1 MPKRG
6 KCISFDYGR
15 TRRQR
20 SNFAALL
27 FIIAAPNH
35 STAKTKAI
43 IQIVSAAE
51 LIMNY
56 GSFYFAGW
64 STLNAKALSN
74 LFHALLVSFDH
85 LLDHLSADRT
95 GLAGGQVAVVTL
107 LEIDAHL
114 RGGLHL
120 EAVKRV
126 ACLGD
131 NTLAGTLSH
140 LLYTPY
146 FLRLCLRLHPYYFP
160 PARFYNFFEVTMF
173 VKSPAVTL
181 GDIY

>member
-6 KCISFDYGR
+6 KCISFDYDR

-27 FIIAAPNH
+27 FIVAAPNH

-95 GLAGGQVAVVTL
+95 GLAGGQIAVVTL

-131 NTLAGTLSH
+131 NTLVCVCILIIFRPRVFITFS
-140 LLYTPY
+140 
-146 FLRLCLRLHPYYFP
+146 
-160 PARFYNFFEVTMF
+160 
-173 VKSPAVTL
+173 K
-181 GDIY
+181 

>member
-20 SNFAALL
+20 SIFAALL
-27 FIIAAPNH
+27 FIVAAPNH

-95 GLAGGQVAVVTL
+95 GLAGGQIAVVAL
-107 LEIDAHL
+107 LEVHADL
-114 RGGLHL
+114 PW
-120 EAVKRV
+120 
-126 ACLGD
+126 C
-131 NTLAGTLSH
+131 
-140 LLYTPY
+140 TPNI
-146 FLRLCLRLHPYYFP
+146 L
-160 PARFYNFFEVTMF
+160 
-173 VKSPAVTL
+173 KSPFAHVLHCEKGERCPAQRNVKQAPLWCIGRIRL
-181 GDIY
+181 G

>member
-27 FIIAAPNH
+27 FIVAAPNH

-85 LLDHLSADRT
+85 LLDHLSADGT
-95 GLAGGQVAVVTL
+95 GSEAASILKRSSASRASGTTPL
-107 LEIDAHL
+107 LEL
-114 RGGLHL
+114 
-120 EAVKRV
+120 
-126 ACLGD
+126 
-131 NTLAGTLSH
+131 LAI
-140 LLYTPY
+140 YFTPLT
-146 FLRLCLRLHPYYFP
+146 F
-160 PARFYNFFEVTMF
+160 
-173 VKSPAVTL
+173 
-181 GDIY
+181 

>member
-20 SNFAALL
+20 SNFATLL
-27 FIIAAPNH
+27 FIVAAPNH

-56 GSFYFAGW
+56 GSFYFASW

-95 GLAGGQVAVVTL
+95 GLTGGQVAVVTFL
-107 LEIDAHL
+107 QVDADL
-114 RGGLHL
+114 PWCSTTILNACNAYSFTAIGSVRSACSELSSPI
-120 EAVKRV
+120 KR
-126 ACLGD
+126 
-131 NTLAGTLSH
+131 
-140 LLYTPY
+140 
-146 FLRLCLRLHPYYFP
+146 
-160 PARFYNFFEVTMF
+160 
-173 VKSPAVTL
+173 
-181 GDIY
+181 